1 MNDKAVMKLQR
12 IVTGGIAFALPLL
25 LWIFAGLQ
33 KSISYTYHTNGRD
46 LFTTLIVACGFVLI
60 TYRGYD
66 KKDYIMTNFAGAF
79 GVALALIP
87 CFAPVGP
94 IGFLQL
100 APKLSGIIHTTAA
113 ALFFASLAYICG
125 FQFTKSPKHRIV
137 YIVCAVI
144 MAFLEVC
151 MILVTVFNAEKGS
164 IFFWMEAAALWAFGV
179 AWLVKGLHKC

>member
-1 MNDKAVMKLQR
+1 MNDKKVMRIQR
-12 IVTGGIAFALPLL
+12 ATIGAIAFILPFLL
-25 LWIFAGLQ
+25 LIFAGPQ
-33 KSISYTYHTNGRD
+33 KSISFTYHTTARD
-46 LFTTLIVACGFVLI
+46 LFTTAIVAAGFVMI

-66 KKDYIMTNFAGAF
+66 RGDYVMTNLSGAF
-79 GVALALIP
+79 GVALALVP

-125 FQFTKSPKHRIV
+125 FQFTKSDKHKIL
-137 YIVCAVI
+137 YMSCAVI
-144 MAFLEVC
+144 MGFLEVC
-151 MILVTVFNAEKGS
+151 MILVTVFNFENGS